1 MVRIVKMTFA
11 EGNREKFLAVYKEV
25 EPFIQKMPG
34 LQELKLYSLLDN
46 KQVLFTLSRWEDASF
61 LEAYRNSDLFK
72 ETWDKVKP
80 LFSEPAQAYS
90 LEDE

>member
-80 LFSEPAQAYS
+80 LISEPAQAYS